1 MLGVPAMRS
10 RPLALSDSQLDTVS
24 RAAGLLPAE
33 KRDLYL
39 QRVAAALNLQR
50 RFGDAEVEAAV
61 RAALQGLVQVPA
73 A

>member
-33 KRDLYL
+33 KPDLYL

>member
-50 RFGDAEVEAAV
+50 RCGDAEVEAAV

>member
-50 RFGDAEVEAAV
+50 RFGDAEVEVAV
-61 RAALQGLVQVPA
+61 RAALQGHVQVPA

>member
-1 MLGVPAMRS
+1 MYPPCAADHS
-10 RPLALSDSQLDTVS
+10 HRPISQLDTVS